1 MGSHCYFPS
10 LAQPNDVGG
19 SGRGVGGGG
28 VVREFEALYDLMRG
42 SNTKNSLNF
51 HIAAIH
57 GRAFSLNELHSK
69 YFW

>member
-1 MGSHCYFPS
+1 MTWE
-10 LAQPNDVGG
+10 DREGG
-19 SGRGVGGGG
+19 WGGGGGGGCG